1 MVDKGVLVRIVLC
14 SVAALYVVIDFV
26 AIKGPLH
33 GAMIRLMPRS
43 AEVIEAA
50 KEQGVVA
57 QIFYQPIVLGQVER
71 RVEENLWREGRR
83 VEELKPEE
91 RLQQRRAALNELI
104 DLHLLRLKVRFNRAE
119 APVEDSEIDAE
130 LATFTKRFASET
142 EFKASLE
149 QLGWSEKELRF
160 RVAARIQ
167 QEKYLEHM
175 IEITVTEEEARDW
188 FEEKKDRLAQP
199 ERVRARHI
207 FRSTLTANP
216 EVVVR
221 ELEEAMHKLEAK
233 ESDFAALASTLSEDD
248 RTSQDGGELG
258 WMQAG
263 RLPKKFG
270 KDLFELEVGKP
281 AIVQSKIGYHLVEVL
296 EKKPRVE
303 RSFDEARADV
313 MAALEGVKRSDG
325 LKIYR
330 QRLRYRDE
338 RKIEVF
344 LDVLKRGL
352 DLPEKE

>member
-1 MVDKGVLVRIVLC
+1 MVDKGVLIRAVLY
-14 SVAALYVVIDFV
+14 SVAILYVGIDLV

-33 GAMIRLMPRS
+33 RAMTRLMPRS
-43 AEVIEAA
+43 AEVMEAA

-57 QIFYQPIVLGQVER
+57 QIYYQPIVLGQVER
-71 RVEENLWREGRR
+71 RVEENLWREGRT
-83 VEELKPEE
+83 VGELKPEE

-142 EFKASLE
+142 EFKVSLA

-175 IEITVTEEEARDW
+175 IEITVSEKEARDW

-199 ERVRARHI
+199 ARVRARHI
-207 FRSTLTANP
+207 FRSTLNAKP
-216 EVVVR
+216 DAVVR
-221 ELEEAMHKLEAK
+221 ELEEARGKLEAK
-233 ESDFAALASTLSEDD
+233 ESDFASLARTLSEDE

-263 RLPKKFG
+263 RLPKDFG
-270 KDLFELEVGKP
+270 ESLFGLEVGKP
-281 AIVQSKIGYHLVEVL
+281 AIVQSKIGCHLVEVL
-296 EKKPRVE
+296 DQQPRVE
-303 RSFDEARADV
+303 RSFEEARGDV
-313 MAALEGVKRSDG
+313 MSALEGIKRSEG

-330 QRLRYRDE
+330 QNLRYRDE
-338 RKIEVF
+338 HKIEVF
-344 LDVLKRGL
+344 LDVLERGL
-352 DLPEKE
+352 DLPAKE